1 MRHLGRLSETEA
13 GGLGPYEAGS
23 EGHRRLPI
31 VDRAAGSVHQLVTV
45 GELDPQGRV
54 DSHAHAYEEGLYV
67 LEGELA
73 MSIAGTEERL
83 AADDYVF
90 VEAGVAHALANP
102 SAMAARWFEL
112 GAPQPGPGLADPVFA
127 VGGDAEVELAYR
139 RGHFEVGQ
147 LPEPS
152 SAIGLAGFGQ
162 ANVGAAS
169 LKMLI
174 DRDFGA
180 SQFNL
185 FVVQYGPGGYIK
197 EHDHPFEEAFF
208 FVEGEVEALLDGET
222 YTLRAGD
229 YCWSGAASMHA
240 LTNRSDRPVRW
251 IETQVPQ
258 PPTRH
263 QARFRNE
270 WERITGEGA
279 G

>member
-1 MRHLGRLSETEA
+1 MRHVGRLSETKA
-13 GGLGPYEAGS
+13 DDLGPYEAHC
-23 EGHRRLPI
+23 EGYRRLPI
-31 VDRAAGSVHQLVTV
+31 VDRAAGSVHQLIAVA
-45 GELDPQGRV
+45 ELDRPGRV
-54 DSHAHAYEEGLYV
+54 DSHLHAYEEGIYV
-67 LEGELA
+67 LEGELTL
-73 MSIAGTEERL
+73 SIAGTEERL

-90 VEAGVAHALANP
+90 IEAGVPHALANP
-102 SAMAARWFEL
+102 SSARARWFEL
-112 GAPQPGPGLADPVFA
+112 SAPQPGSDLDDPAFLQRA
-127 VGGDAEVELAYR
+127 DAEVDVAYR
-139 RGHFEVGQ
+139 RGRFDESE
-147 LPEPS
+147 LPAPS
-152 SAIGLAGFGQ
+152 GALGLAGFGQ

-208 FVEGEVEALLDGET
+208 FVQGEIEAVLDGET
-222 YTLRAGD
+222 HTLRAGD
-229 YCWSGAASMHA
+229 YCWSGAASMHSF
-240 LTNRSDRPVRW
+240 TNRSDEPVRW

-270 WERITGEGA
+270 WERLAGGGA